1 MANSSISNS
10 RGGRYDNINA
20 LRAISAIGIAMMHY
34 LANLK
39 QTPDMGWIGSILIP
53 WFTQFVFLFFI
64 ISGFG
69 LCCGYYERIK
79 TGAITPNDFYAKRYK
94 RILPFFAL
102 LCVMDVSLSFSKE
115 SLAEAFMNCTLV
127 FNLLPNP
134 DIKVIGVGWFLGT
147 VFVFYMLFP
156 FFVFLLD
163 NKRRAWMVLGISL
176 IINYLCQVYFFQEP
190 FVHTY
195 FSRHNILYSAPF
207 FLVGGICFLYRDQLH
222 DCAKKA
228 GSILLGACI
237 GINILYFFIPQSIW
251 SLKYVIPLLIVFT
264 LWLIYAIG
272 PKHWWMQNRGMNF
285 LSNISME
292 IYLCHMV
299 MFRAVEK
306 IHLERFIKDNILLYI
321 VTCIIGIGLTILFSY
336 YVKKWLGK
344 ISFSRKTV
352 QPLSA

>member
-1 MANSSISNS
+1 M
-10 RGGRYDNINA
+10 RERYDNINA
-20 LRAISAIGIAMMHY
+20 LRGISAIGIAMMHY

-39 QTPDMGWIGSILIP
+39 QTPDMGWIGSELISR
-53 WFTQFVFLFFI
+53 FGMLIFLFFI
-64 ISGFG
+64 ISAFS

-94 RILPFFAL
+94 RIFPFFAL
-102 LCVMDVSLSFSKE
+102 LCLLDVSLNFSKE

-176 IINYLCQVYFFQEP
+176 IINFLCQEYFFKSP
-190 FVHTY
+190 FIDSNSY
-195 FSRHNILYSAPF
+195 SPKWNILYIAPF
-207 FLVGGICFLYRDQLH
+207 LFVGGIIFLYKDQLGI
-222 DCAKKA
+222 CARRKYMLTIA
-228 GSILLGACI
+228 I
-237 GINILYFFIPQSIW
+237 GVTILYFLLPLSKSSHWNLIN
-251 SLKYVIPLLIVFT
+251 LIPLLVVFT

-272 PKHWWMQNRGMNF
+272 PRHWWMQNRVMNF

>member
-102 LCVMDVSLSFSKE
+102 LIQLRFYSLT
-115 SLAEAFMNCTLV
+115 MC
-127 FNLLPNP
+127 
-134 DIKVIGVGWFLGT
+134 
-147 VFVFYMLFP
+147 
-156 FFVFLLD
+156 
-163 NKRRAWMVLGISL
+163 
-176 IINYLCQVYFFQEP
+176 
-190 FVHTY
+190 
-195 FSRHNILYSAPF
+195 
-207 FLVGGICFLYRDQLH
+207 
-222 DCAKKA
+222 
-228 GSILLGACI
+228 
-237 GINILYFFIPQSIW
+237 
-251 SLKYVIPLLIVFT
+251 
-264 LWLIYAIG
+264 
-272 PKHWWMQNRGMNF
+272 
-285 LSNISME
+285 
-292 IYLCHMV
+292 
-299 MFRAVEK
+299 
-306 IHLERFIKDNILLYI
+306 
-321 VTCIIGIGLTILFSY
+321 
-336 YVKKWLGK
+336 K